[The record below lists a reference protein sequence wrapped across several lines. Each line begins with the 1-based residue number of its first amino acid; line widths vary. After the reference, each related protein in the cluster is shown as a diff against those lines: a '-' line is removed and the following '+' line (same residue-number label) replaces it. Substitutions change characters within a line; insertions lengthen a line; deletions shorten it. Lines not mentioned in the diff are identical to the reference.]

1 VASEFGHLKVHTER
15 MEEPVIVYSFEVWDQ
30 RQGAYV
36 AQRLK
41 SPAERIERIG
51 RSRIT
56 PGTAEEVEASM
67 LDPQGRYN
75 PSPGWNRV
83 PNAPQGSSKNC

>member
-1 VASEFGHLKVHTER
+1 
-15 MEEPVIVYSFEVWDQ
+15 MEEPVTVYSFEVWDQ

-36 AQRLK
+36 AQPLK
-41 SPAERIERIG
+41 SPAVRIEKIGNARI
-51 RSRIT
+51 I

-75 PSPGWNRV
+75 
-83 PNAPQGSSKNC
+83 SSQA